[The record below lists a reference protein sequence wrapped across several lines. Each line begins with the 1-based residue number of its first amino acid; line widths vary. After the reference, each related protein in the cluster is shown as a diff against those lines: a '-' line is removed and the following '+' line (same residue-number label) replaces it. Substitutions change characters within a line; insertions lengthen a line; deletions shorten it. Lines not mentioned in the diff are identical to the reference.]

1 MYLMYGVGGYSI
13 KISNARFEEFG
24 MEAANVKTQLARITI
39 PVTGMSCAS
48 CVRRVER
55 ALADMEGVAEAS
67 VNFASEEASVAY
79 HPETTRPNELIR
91 VIREAGYGTDVRE
104 TTLGVTG
111 MTCASCVGRVER
123 ALRKVPGVVG
133 ASVNLANEKATVG
146 YVAGEVEPRDLEMA
160 VERAGYGVVREDE
173 GASVEGGPRERE
185 YGKLKSDF
193 FLAAALT
200 ALILL
205 GSVPMMFGFMSP
217 VPVALLNLGLLVL
230 ASPVQFWA
238 GRRFYW
244 GAWGALRHGQANMNT
259 LVVMG
264 TSAAYLYSMVAT
276 LAPGLF
282 AAGRAY
288 VYFDTSALIITLI
301 LLGRLLE
308 ARAKGRTN
316 EAIKRL
322 AGLQA
327 KTARVVRDGGEV
339 DVPVEDVEV
348 GDVVIVRPG
357 EKIPVDG
364 RVLTGESALDESMI
378 TGESIP
384 TTKRVGDEVIG
395 ATMNT
400 SGSFRFEATKV
411 GEDTALRQIMRMVE
425 EAQGS
430 KAPIQRLAD
439 RISAVFVPAVMGV
452 AAATFAIWLLF
463 GPEPAFTFAL
473 LNTVAVLII
482 ACPCAMGLA
491 TPTSIM
497 VGTGKGAESGILIK
511 GGEALEGAHKLD
523 AVVLDKTGTL
533 TRGEPELTDVVP
545 TNGIPEAELLRLL
558 ASAESGS
565 EHPLGEAIVRGARDR
580 GLPLAEANGFE
591 AISGGGIRARV
602 EGREVL
608 VGSRRF
614 ISESGVSGDGLVAGS
629 EELARAGRTP
639 IFVAVDGEA
648 AGLVGVADVVRD
660 ESKEAVE
667 RLHSLGLEVAMLT
680 GDNRRTA
687 EAIARKLGIDRVVA
701 EVRPEDKA
709 TEVKRLQAEGRRVAM
724 VGDGINDAPALAQAD
739 VGIAIGT
746 GTDVAMEAADLTLI
760 SGDVR
765 GVARAIELSKATV
778 RNIKQNLFWA
788 FAYNVTLIPVAA
800 GILYPL
806 FADGSV
812 PQVLSPV
819 LGEYGFLNPVLAAAA
834 MALSSVTV
842 VSNALRLRRVK
853 I

>member
-1 MYLMYGVGGYSI
+1 
-13 KISNARFEEFG
+13 
-24 MEAANVKTQLARITI
+24 METADAKGQRIRITI

-55 ALADMEGVAEAS
+55 ALADSKGVAEAS

-79 HPETTRPNELIR
+79 HPEATKPEDLIR
-91 VIREAGYGTDVRE
+91 VIREAGYGADVRE
-104 TTLGVTG
+104 TTFGVTG
-111 MTCASCVGRVER
+111 MTCASCVGSVER
-123 ALRKVPGVVG
+123 ALRKLPGVVE

-146 YVAGEVEPRDLEMA
+146 YVAGEVRPQDLEKA
-160 VERAGYGVVREDE
+160 VEGAGYGVAREDE
-173 GASVEGGPRERE
+173 GASAEGSRERE
-185 YGKLKSDF
+185 YGKLRGDF

-200 ALILL
+200 ALILV
-205 GSVPMMFGFMSP
+205 GSLPMMLGFMPP
-217 VPVALLNLGLLVL
+217 VPVAWLNVGLLVL
-230 ASPVQFWA
+230 ATPVQFWA
-238 GRRFYW
+238 GRRFYR
-244 GAWGALRHGQANMNT
+244 GAWGALRHGRADMNT

-264 TSAAYLYSMVAT
+264 TSAAYLYSAVAT
-276 LAPGLF
+276 LAPQLF
-282 AAGRAY
+282 AAGRAD
-288 VYFDTSALIITLI
+288 VYFDTSSLIITLI

-316 EAIKRL
+316 EAIKKL
-322 AGLQA
+322 AGLRA
-327 KTARVVRDGGEV
+327 KTARVERDGGEV
-339 DVPVEDVEV
+339 DVPVEDVRI
-348 GDVVIVRPG
+348 GDTVVVRPG

-364 RVLTGESALDESMI
+364 RVIFGESAVDESMI

-384 TTKRVGDEVIG
+384 VSKRADDEVIG

-400 SGSFRFEATKV
+400 GGSFRFEATKV
-411 GEDTALRQIMRMVE
+411 GEETALQQIMRMVE

-439 RISAVFVPAVMGV
+439 GISGVFVPAVIGV
-452 AAATFAIWLLF
+452 AAFTFVIWLLF
-463 GPEPAFTFAL
+463 GPEPAFAFAL

-511 GGEALEGAHKLD
+511 GGEALEAAHKLD

-533 TRGEPELTDVVP
+533 TRGVPELTDVVVGD
-545 TNGIPEAELLRLL
+545 GIGDVELLRLV
-558 ASAESGS
+558 ASAERGS
-565 EHPLGEAIVRGARDR
+565 EHPLGEAIVRGAKEW
-580 GLPLAEANGFE
+580 GLSFFEVEGFE
-591 AISGGGIRARV
+591 AVSGGGVRASV
-602 EGREVL
+602 EGQEVL

-614 ISESGVSGDGLVAGS
+614 LSESGAHGDGLVARG
-629 EELARAGRTP
+629 EELAREGKTP
-639 IFVAVDGEA
+639 VFVAVDGRPV
-648 AGLVGVADVVRD
+648 GLLAVADAARE
-660 ESKEAVE
+660 ESGEAVR
-667 RLHSLGLEVAMLT
+667 RLHALGLEVAMLT

-687 EAIARKLGIDRVVA
+687 EAIARELGVDRVVA

-709 TEVKRLQAEGRRVAM
+709 YEVKRLQAEGKRVGM

-765 GVARAIELSKATV
+765 GVARAIGLSKATV

-788 FAYNVTLIPVAA
+788 FAYNVALIPVAA
-800 GILYPL
+800 GVLYPL
-806 FADGSV
+806 FSEGSV
-812 PQVLSPV
+812 PEVLSPV

-842 VSNALRLRRVK
+842 LSNALRLRRAKV
-853 I
+853 

>member
-1 MYLMYGVGGYSI
+1 MQTTNE
-13 KISNARFEEFG
+13 KER
-24 MEAANVKTQLARITI
+24 LARITI
-39 PVTGMSCAS
+39 PVTGMTCAS

-55 ALADMEGVAEAS
+55 TLSKKEGVAEAS
-67 VNFASEEASVAY
+67 VNFASEKASVTYEPAATS
-79 HPETTRPNELIR
+79 PDELIR
-91 VIREAGYGTDVRE
+91 TIREAGYGANVRE
-104 TTLGVTG
+104 KTFGVTG

-123 ALRKVPGVVG
+123 ALEQVPGVLE
-133 ASVNLANEKATVG
+133 ASVNLANERATVE
-146 YVAGEVEPRDLEMA
+146 YLAGEVEPHDLEKI
-160 VERAGYGVVREDE
+160 VEGAGYGVVRKDKES
-173 GASVEGGPRERE
+173 SVEGSRERE
-185 YGKLKSDF
+185 YGKLKADF
-193 FLAAALT
+193 SVAAALT

-205 GSVPMMFGFMSP
+205 GSLPHMFGFMLP
-217 VPVALLNLGLLVL
+217 IPMGWLNIGLLLL
-230 ASPVQFWA
+230 ATPVQFWA
-238 GRRFYW
+238 GRRFYS
-244 GAWGALRHGQANMNT
+244 GAWGALKHGQANMNT

-264 TSAAYLYSMVAT
+264 TSAAYLYSAVAT

-282 AAGRAY
+282 AAGRAD

-308 ARAKGRTN
+308 GRAKGRTN
-316 EAIKRL
+316 EAIKKL

-327 KTARVVRDGGEV
+327 RTARVVRGGEEV
-339 DVPVEDVEV
+339 DVPVEVVDV
-348 GDVVIVRPG
+348 GDVLVVRPG

-364 RVLTGESALDESMI
+364 RVVAGESAVDESMI
-378 TGESIP
+378 TGESMP
-384 TTKRVGDEVIG
+384 VTKREGDEVIG

-400 SGSFRFEATKV
+400 SGSFRFVATKI
-411 GEDTALRQIMRMVE
+411 GEDTALHQIMKMVE

-439 RISAVFVPAVMGV
+439 RISAVFVPMVIGV
-452 AAATFAIWLLF
+452 ALVTFLIWLLF

-497 VGTGKGAESGILIK
+497 VGTGKGAETGILFK

-523 AVVLDKTGTL
+523 TVVLDKTGTL
-533 TRGEPELTDVVP
+533 TRGEPALTDIV
-545 TNGIPEAELLRLL
+545 TSDGIPEEELLRLV
-558 ASAESGS
+558 ASAELGS

-580 GLPLAEANGFE
+580 DLPPVEADAFE

-602 EGREVL
+602 DGREVL

-614 ISESGVSGDGLVAGS
+614 LYESSVPGDGLVMRS
-629 EELARAGRTP
+629 EELAREGKTP

-660 ESKEAVE
+660 EAREAME

-687 EAIARKLGIDRVVA
+687 EAIARVLGIDRVVA

-709 TEVKRLQAEGRRVAM
+709 TEVKRLQVEGKRVGM

-765 GVARAIELSKATV
+765 GVARAIGLSKATV
-778 RNIKQNLFWA
+778 RNIRQNLFWA
-788 FAYNVTLIPVAA
+788 FAYNVALIPIAA

-806 FADGSV
+806 FSDGSV
-812 PQVLSPV
+812 PQILSPV

-842 VSNALRLRRVK
+842 LSNALRLRQTKV
-853 I
+853 